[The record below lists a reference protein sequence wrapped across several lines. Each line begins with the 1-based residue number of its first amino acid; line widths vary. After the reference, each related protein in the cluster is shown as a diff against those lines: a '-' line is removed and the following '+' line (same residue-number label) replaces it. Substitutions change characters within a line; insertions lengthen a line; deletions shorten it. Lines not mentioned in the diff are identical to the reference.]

1 MSASQ
6 YRGVFILGE
15 QKDGQIRSVTYE
27 LLNRGRLLAD
37 KLNTFLACVILG
49 SEVDN
54 LSELIYRGADKVFF
68 IKHPSLANF
77 LPGTHTNALVQLFQ
91 EEKPDIVV
99 AAASTTGRTV
109 MPLVAA
115 KLLTGL
121 TADCTILD
129 IDPQEKILLQT
140 RPAIGGNIMATIKT
154 PFTKPQMATVRPKSC
169 PPANRDESRTGEII
183 EKSYADDLFT
193 TPEKFLQFIRDLSR
207 EVDIQEADII
217 VAGGKGLK
225 NREGFKL
232 VEELAAVLGA
242 GVGATRDA
250 VELGWVSYPHQ
261 IGLSGK
267 TVAPRLYIAV
277 GISGKIQHLAGM
289 QTSEIIVAINKD
301 PEAQIFKVADI
312 GIVGD
317 AFEVLPALIREL
329 KKNKA
334 AC

>member
-1 MSASQ
+1 MSTSP
-6 YRGVFILGE
+6 YSGVFVLGE

-27 LLNRGRLLAD
+27 LLNRGRTLAD
-37 KLNTFLACVILG
+37 RLGTFLACVILG
-49 SEVDN
+49 DEVRN
-54 LSELIYRGADKVFF
+54 LSELLYRGADKVFY

-77 LPGTHTNALVQLFQ
+77 LPGTYTNALVQLFL

-121 TADCTILD
+121 TADCTVLD

-154 PFTKPQMATVRPKSC
+154 PCTRPQMATVRPKSC
-169 PPANRDESRTGEII
+169 PPAARDESRTGEII
-183 EKSYADDLFT
+183 EKCYADAIFN
-193 TPEKFLQFIRDLSR
+193 TPERFVQFIRDLSR

-250 VELGWVSYPHQ
+250 VELGWISYPHQ

-312 GIVGD
+312 GIVAD
-317 AFEVLPALIREL
+317 AFDVLPALIREL
-329 KKNKA
+329 KKAKA

>member
-1 MSASQ
+1 MSANQ
-6 YRGVFILGE
+6 YSGVFVLGE

-27 LLNRGRLLAD
+27 LLNRGRALAD
-37 KLNTFLACVILG
+37 KLGTFLACVILG
-49 SEVDN
+49 AEVDN
-54 LSELIYRGADKVFF
+54 LSELLYRGADKVFF
-68 IKHPSLANF
+68 IKHPCLASF
-77 LPGTHTNALVQLFQ
+77 LPGTYTSALVKLFQ

-121 TADCTILD
+121 TADCTVLD

-154 PFTKPQMATVRPKSC
+154 PFTRPQMATVRPKSC
-169 PPANRDESRTGEII
+169 PPAARDTSRTGEII
-183 EKSYADDLFT
+183 EKSYEDNLFA
-193 TPEKFLQFIRDLSR
+193 TPERFVQFIRDLSR

-225 NREGFKL
+225 NKEGFKL

-289 QTSEIIVAINKD
+289 QTSEIVVAINKD

-317 AFEVLPALIREL
+317 AFDILPALIREL
-329 KKNKA
+329 KKIKA
-334 AC
+334 AS